1 MSSIQQE
8 QANRGVLVIYTGG
21 TIGSAPRDPEDPD
34 SPQVVVT
41 WDDLKDATP
50 ELQQLEKQ
58 GCRIDCFSFKNALD
72 SCNVGP
78 NEWALMAQ
86 TIADHYEEY
95 EGFVILH
102 GTDTMVYSASALSFI
117 LQDLSKPV
125 VLTGAQRS
133 ALVDVRNDATQNFIT
148 AILIANPR
156 FSRLPVVPEVIICF
170 GGKLLRGA
178 RAVKYDTSGYTAYQ
192 SPNLEPLGE
201 AGDRIVI
208 NENLVRPLPAAER
221 RFHIRTRLEKNVMPV
236 FIYPGIPTVLV
247 EKQLSLPDLRA
258 VVVQSFG
265 TGNIPTRPDLL
276 EVFRRAR
283 EERSIILANVS
294 QCRRGPVELGI
305 YETSA
310 ELLEA
315 GFVAASDITVEAAQC
330 KLMTLLGDP
339 DIQVEEVEQ
348 EFQVSKVG
356 EQSISQFVT
365 HLEGQPKKVDLQDSS
380 EQPGRQRLPGRPLV
394 GQWNPQRLD
403 RALLRLRHAQITSAN
418 LEQAVAFRVFV
429 NLDPDEP
436 ANDDHPSLM
445 GHFKK
450 WPMAKPGLVVFD
462 ATKVLRSIGKPGERV
477 SFTLI
482 GDTPGGSL
490 SWERAELAL
499 FIRETGRE

>member
-1 MSSIQQE
+1 MSSIQQAQE
-8 QANRGVLVIYTGG
+8 NRGILVIYTGG

-34 SPQVVVT
+34 SPQVVVS
-41 WDDLKDATP
+41 WNKLKNATP
-50 ELQQLEKQ
+50 ELRELEKR
-58 GCRIDCFSFKNALD
+58 GCRIDCFEFERALD

-78 NEWALMAQ
+78 DDWVLMAQ
-86 TIADHYEEY
+86 TIADHYEKY

-102 GTDTMVYSASALSFI
+102 GTDTMVYSASALSFL
-117 LQDLSKPV
+117 LQNLGKPV

-156 FSRLPVVPEVIICF
+156 FSRLPMVPEVTILF
-170 GGKLLRGA
+170 GGRLLRGA
-178 RAVKYDTSGYTAYQ
+178 RAVKNDTSGYTAYQ

-201 AGDRIVI
+201 AGERIVI
-208 NENLVRPLPAAER
+208 NENLVRPEPDRGQRL
-221 RFHIRTRLEKNVMPV
+221 HIRTRLEKNVMPV
-236 FIYPGIPTVLV
+236 FIYPGIPTDLV
-247 EKQLSLPDLRA
+247 ERQLSSPKLRA

-265 TGNIPTRPDLL
+265 SGNIPTRPDLL
-276 EVFRRAR
+276 EVFRKAR
-283 EERSIILANVS
+283 EERSIILATVS

-330 KLMTLLGDP
+330 KLMTLLGEP
-339 DIQVEEVEQ
+339 DIGVEEVE
-348 EFQVSKVG
+348 EEYQVSKAG

-365 HLEGQPKKVDLQDSS
+365 HLEDKPNKIERQSGDEK
-380 EQPGRQRLPGRPLV
+380 PGRLRLPGRPLV

-403 RALLRLRHAQITSAN
+403 RALLRLRHAQIISAN
-418 LEQAVAFRVFV
+418 EKQAIEFQIFV

-436 ANDDHPSLM
+436 ANDDHPNLV
-445 GHFKK
+445 GRIKK
-450 WPMAKPGLVVFD
+450 WPMAKSGLVVFD
-462 ATKVLRSIGKPGERV
+462 ATKILRSIGKPGERI

-482 GDTPGGSL
+482 VDTPGGSI
-490 SWERAELAL
+490 SWGKAELAL
-499 FIRETGRE
+499 FIRETERK